1 MANKASVIDS
11 SALLA
16 LINNETGIEQA
27 KEYFETSYM
36 SVINATECLIV
47 LNRNGMPIDVAQ
59 DLLESIISKFLPCEY
74 HDMELI
80 AKIKNDHRKL
90 GLSLGDSVCI
100 ALGNKLDLQIVT
112 ADRTWKK
119 VESKSQIICIR

>member
-1 MANKASVIDS
+1 MINKASVIDS

-16 LINNETGIEQA
+16 LINNETGTEQI

-47 LNRNGMPIDVAQ
+47 LNRNGMPINVAQ
-59 DLLESIISKFLPCEY
+59 SLLESIISKFLPSEY

-80 AKIKNDHRKL
+80 AKIKNDHKSL

-112 ADRTWKK
+112 ADRTWQK
-119 VESKSQIICIR
+119 VQSKSKIICIR